1 MKLGKDKTIFNCH
14 THIFTIDHVPNEFGR
29 TFVPRFLSKILT
41 IKLVKW
47 YYNKFTS
54 RGNYQYKKF
63 RHSLKKIK
71 YGVIRICKWTYVLYW
86 LILLV
91 SFILKWFFKILTS
104 FLKVDF
110 LFSKELR
117 DITKRFLTL
126 GRYSL
131 NYKSQARIYDL
142 LEKTYERNTKVVV
155 LSMDMDYMEAGKP
168 EIKYLDQ
175 LDELKIVKKNNSDL
189 LPFIFLDPRRVNET
203 KLLEGK
209 KNYATFLKSE
219 LQKGNFNGI
228 KLYPALGYY
237 PFDKELIDSYLFAQ
251 ENNIPIMTHC
261 IEGTVFYR
269 GKKKPEWNY
278 HPILTYNKKG
288 TDNPGPIPLPQS
300 GNYQWTTN
308 FTHSMNYHCLL
319 DNELLSNYLGYECD
333 LSKLKICLAHFGGS
347 KEWNKYEA
355 DGWNNYNKNIS
366 HATVKDYLKI
376 KNTLNHKSKRTIW
389 WNASWLSIIYDLMIK
404 YDNVYADVSF
414 ILFNEELFP
423 MLKFILNDT
432 KVSNKILYGTDYY
445 VVTQKKSEKSL
456 HLNLRAYLGEEL
468 FFKIANE
475 NPRKFLSTSFKK
487 YK

>member
-1 MKLGKDKTIFNCH
+1 MKEEKDTTIFNCH
-14 THIFTIDHVPNEFGR
+14 AHIFTIDHVPNEFGR

-47 YYNKFTS
+47 YYNNFTS
-54 RGNYQYKKF
+54 RGNYKYKKF

-71 YGVIRICKWTYVLYW
+71 YGILQFCKWTFILYW
-86 LILLV
+86 LILGV
-91 SFILKWFFKILTS
+91 SFILKWVFKIITS
-104 FLKVDF
+104 FLKVDYF
-110 LFSKELR
+110 FSKELR

-142 LEKTYERNTKVVV
+142 LEKTYERNTKIVV

-175 LDELKIVKKNNSDL
+175 LEELKIVKKNNIDL
-189 LPFIFLDPRRVNET
+189 LPFIFLDPRRVKET
-203 KLLEGK
+203 KSLEGK

-237 PFDKELIDSYLFAQ
+237 PFDKELVNSYLFAQ

-288 TDNPGPIPLPQS
+288 TDNPEPIPLPQS

-308 FTHSMNYHCLL
+308 FTHPMNYHCLL
-319 DNELLSNYLGYECD
+319 DKELLSNYLGYECD

-347 KEWNKYEA
+347 KEWKKYET

-366 HATVKDYLKI
+366 HASEVDYLKI

-404 YDNVYADVSF
+404 YENVYADVSF
-414 ILFNEELFP
+414 ILFNEKLFP
-423 MLKFILNDT
+423 MLKFILNDP
-432 KVSNKILYGTDYY
+432 KVSDKILYGTDYY
-445 VVTQKKSEKSL
+445 VVTQKKTEKSL
-456 HLNLRAYLGEEL
+456 HQNLRSYIGEEL
-468 FFKIANE
+468 FFKIANK
-475 NPRKFLSTSFKK
+475 NPKQFLTTNFKD
-487 YK
+487 Y